1 MNKMISCILIE
12 WRKLRKSKL
21 SIITACSICFV
32 PFIVGLFA
40 AMMKHPE
47 YFKNLGL
54 ISAKIEMMRIAD
66 WSSYFSS
73 LSQVISVGGLL
84 IFGFTTSWVFGRE
97 YSDKTMVDLLGLP
110 IKRDTIVLAK
120 FIVIALWSYI
130 LALFALLLGVLAGQL
145 IGLTGWS
152 LAVVSEGVL
161 TFGYCTTLTIL
172 LSTPV
177 AFFACLGRGYLS
189 PLAFIIFTILF
200 SQLGS
205 VLNLGEYIP
214 WSVPALASGVTGKA
228 IFHLGGILGLF
239 GVSILGVISTIAWW
253 RYADYNN

>member
-1 MNKMISCILIE
+1 MNKMISCILVE
-12 WRKLRKSKL
+12 WRKLLKSKL
-21 SIITACSICFV
+21 SIITACSISFI

-40 AMMKHPE
+40 AMMKHPD

-54 ISAKIEMMRIAD
+54 ISAKIEMMKITD
-66 WSSYFSS
+66 WSSYFMA

-110 IKRDTIVLAK
+110 IKRDTMVLSK
-120 FIVIALWSYI
+120 FILIALWSSL
-130 LALFALLLGVLAGQL
+130 LAIFALLLGLLAGNL
-145 IGLTGWS
+145 IGLAGWS
-152 LAVVSEGVL
+152 STVFFKGIL
-161 TFGYCTTLTIL
+161 TFAYCTSLTII
-172 LSTPV
+172 LSAPV

-205 VLNLGEYIP
+205 ALNLGQYIP
-214 WSVPALASGVTGKA
+214 WSIPALASGMTGKA
-228 IFHLGGILGLF
+228 IFHLGSAISVFGISVLGL
-239 GVSILGVISTIAWW
+239 VSTIAWW
-253 RYADYNN
+253 RYADYD